1 MLQDMESD
9 FELLSE
15 LTDIETI
22 AVNLSIRERQQ
33 LRAQFGGRR

>member
-1 MLQDMESD
+1 MLQNIERD

-22 AVNLSIRERQQ
+22 AVNLSIHE
-33 LRAQFGGRR
+33 